1 MQDEHD
7 QERRRSQPDTRRDLS
22 WAAVMAHAVD
32 LRMGGSHSARVA
44 QLASDIAQALGWE
57 PPDVGL
63 LRLAAMLHDIGNVS
77 IPDGI
82 LGKPG
87 PLSARELEE
96 VRSHSDVGAQLVSRV
111 EGLDAIIPWIRH
123 VHEHYDGSGYPDGL
137 AGKAIPAAS
146 RILLVADAFVAMT
159 AGRPYRQAIAPEAAM
174 EEIRARANRQF
185 DPECVEGLARAL
197 DGSVEVLSSEQAH
210 R

>member
-1 MQDEHD
+1 
-7 QERRRSQPDTRRDLS
+7 
-22 WAAVMAHAVD
+22 MAHAVD
-32 LRMGGSHSARVA
+32 LRMGGNHSARVA
-44 QLASDIAQALGWE
+44 QLASEIAQALNWDAAE
-57 PPDVGL
+57 VGL

-82 LGKPG
+82 LGKPDR
-87 PLSARELEE
+87 LSARELVE
-96 VRSHSDVGAQLVSRV
+96 VRRHSDVGAQLVSRV
-111 EGLDAIIPWIRH
+111 EGLDMIIPWIRH

-137 AGKAIPAAS
+137 VADAIPAAS
-146 RILLVADAFVAMT
+146 RVLLVADAFVAMT

-174 EEIRARANRQF
+174 EEIRARANEQF

-197 DGSVEVLSSEQAH
+197 DGSVEAPWSEQTP